1 MAMPLEQQAPDASAV
16 HKASNELVKL
26 IRKLRWIGLDEK
38 AQGLESEL
46 ARRRTTAA
54 DSVLATTAETD

>member
-16 HKASNELVKL
+16 QKASNELVKL